1 MTRARPAQTL
11 LAALATMVAAWP
23 ITTLFVGGAWI
34 DGTFGLV
41 LLGALLGMA
50 GRALDLPPM
59 LTLSCQLIGVTLTV
73 VVTHLHDHLDTSL
86 PSALRALGADAH
98 HTVTAYAAPAP
109 TSVGVIFFI
118 ELIIAIIAITVDFLA
133 VTGRSPALA
142 GVPLLVEFVI
152 SAANSGGSLH
162 PKYSFALG
170 LAWLAMLYA
179 ASERSARDW
188 SGLRAR
194 IPGRPSNPT
203 ALLGGHDFGP
213 LTRTAG
219 VGALIA
225 ALVIAGSLPAASQ
238 KFVAKGLARGA
249 GSGATVGFSSDLDLQ
264 RNLTDRDQSP
274 VLTFRTADL
283 NPPPLRALIADNY
296 AGDHWVPDRPSYLL
310 HGDNDSPLQR
320 WGTNTAPTNA
330 TPYTI
335 TVTQNSMPPPFVV
348 APTQVSSADFG
359 GTSWSYDPLTTQPST
374 SRLQEDYSVRY
385 LSQPATARPTSE
397 TVDPANFT
405 ADLKVDSS
413 SASLI
418 NALVKKAAPS
428 GTRFQKVTAIQDYFR
443 DSGGFTYSLT
453 LDATRKDPSGRPL
466 DPISNFLVTRQGYCM
481 QFATAMVMA
490 ARSIGVP
497 ARLGVGFLPG
507 TVGTSGSYQVH
518 QSDAHAW
525 PELYFAG
532 MGWTR
537 FEPTPGVRTGLAPPY
552 ASPTVGSPESSAPRR
567 SVPSARSSRPSDSAS
582 SAPRTSVGTT
592 STAGHPQ
599 LIWLLWVLV
608 ALLLIAAALA
618 IVPLL
623 ARWSRRRLHAGHGA
637 GDDAA
642 RVQAQWDDLVS
653 RMEDLGIDPAPQ
665 VSPRS
670 QEEHYRLHLVVG
682 REGRESLHRAVDVLE
697 RVRYSGR
704 PGPSDDLS
712 APAEDLLMRIRRG
725 RSFRTRVAATLFPRS
740 GRRAVRSLFVRRD
753 RD

>member
-11 LAALATMVAAWP
+11 LAAFATMVAAWP
-23 ITTLFVGGAWI
+23 ISTLFVGGAWVG
-34 DGTFGLV
+34 GTLGLV
-41 LLGALLGMA
+41 ILAALLGMA

-59 LTLSCQLIGVTLTV
+59 LTLSGQLIGVTAIA

-118 ELIIAIIAITVDFLA
+118 GLIVAIIAITVDFLS

-162 PKYSFALG
+162 AKYSIALG

-194 IPGRPSNPT
+194 IPGRPANPT

-225 ALVIAGSLPAASQ
+225 AVVIAGWLPAASQ
-238 KFVAKGLARGA
+238 KFVANGLARGN
-249 GSGATVGFSSDLDLQ
+249 GGGATVGFSTQLDLHQ
-264 RNLTDRDQSP
+264 NLTNRDQSP
-274 VLTFRTADL
+274 VLTFKTADL
-283 NPPPLRALIADNY
+283 NPPPLRALIADDY
-296 AGDHWVPDRPSYLL
+296 ASDHWVPERPSYLL
-310 HGDNDSPLQR
+310 RGVNGSPLRR
-320 WGTNTAPTNA
+320 WGTNTAPTRA

-335 TVTQNSMPPPFVV
+335 TVTQNSMKPPYVV

-359 GTSWSYDPLTTQPST
+359 GTNWSYDPLTTQPST
-374 SRLQEDYSVRY
+374 SRLQEDYTVRY
-385 LSQPATARPTSE
+385 LSQPANASPTSQ
-397 TVDPANFT
+397 TVDPANF
-405 ADLKVDSS
+405 ADDLKQDPSS
-413 SASLI
+413 KGRI
-418 NALVKKAAPS
+418 DALVRKAAPT
-428 GTRFQKVTAIQDYFR
+428 GTRFQKVIAIQDYFR
-443 DSGGFTYSLT
+443 NAGGFTYSLT
-453 LDATRKDPSGRPL
+453 LDATRNDPSGQPL
-466 DPISNFLVTRQGYCM
+466 DPISNFLATQRGYCM

-490 ARSIGVP
+490 ARSLGVP

-507 TVGTSGSYQVH
+507 TIQASGSYQVK

-537 FEPTPGVRTGLAPPY
+537 FEPTPGARTGLAPPY
-552 ASPTVGSPESSAPRR
+552 ASPTIGSPESSAPRR
-567 SVPSARSSRPSDSAS
+567 STSSARSTRPSDSAS
-582 SAPRTSVGTT
+582 SAARTNTDAT
-592 STAGHPQ
+592 SHSGHPQ
-599 LIWLLWVLV
+599 LIWLLWAFVV
-608 ALLLIAAALA
+608 LLILAAAFA
-618 IVPLL
+618 ILPLL
-623 ARWSRRRLHAGHGA
+623 ARWSRRRLHSGRAA
-637 GDDAA
+637 GDDGE

-653 RMEDLGIDPAPQ
+653 RMEDLGVDPAPE

-670 QEEHYRLHLVVG
+670 QEQHYRLHLVVG
-682 REGRESLHRAVDVLE
+682 REGQESLHRAVDVLE
-697 RVRYSGR
+697 RARYTAR
-704 PGPSDDLS
+704 PGPTDDLS
-712 APAEDLLMRIRRG
+712 APAEDLLMRIRRSC
-725 RSFRTRVAATLFPRS
+725 SFRTRVAATLFPRS
-740 GRRAVRSLFVRRD
+740 GRRAVGSLFSRRRRD
-753 RD
+753 